1 MAEPI
6 GQPRLTDTR
15 EGRFTIIVVVGGTL
29 LVALSFLDVWMSNA
43 ADDEADRIR
52 AVLRRELVEV
62 PDDTLDA
69 FPDSADQLAKA
80 AQEALADGGAPGRVA
95 RVARPDRD
103 EVVVSIDAG
112 LGWHPRCVEAELRG
126 GGTVLTHRRAR
137 PC

>member
-6 GQPRLTDTR
+6 GQPRLADTR
-15 EGRFTIIVVVGGTL
+15 EGRLTIIVVVGGTL

-52 AVLRRELVEV
+52 SVLRRELVDV
-62 PDDTLDA
+62 PDTTLDA
-69 FPDSADQLAKA
+69 FPGSADDLAET
-80 AQEALADGGAPGRVA
+80 AQDALADAGAPGRVV

-103 EVVVSIDAG
+103 EVVVSVDAG
-112 LGWHPRCVEAELRG
+112 LGWHPRCIEAELRG
-126 GGTVLTHRRAR
+126 GGTVLTHRRGR

>member
-6 GQPRLTDTR
+6 GRPRLADTR
-15 EGRFTIIVVVGGTL
+15 EGRLTIIVVVGGTL

-52 AVLRRELVEV
+52 SVLRRELVDV
-62 PDDTLDA
+62 PDSRLDA
-69 FPDSADQLAKA
+69 FPGSADDLAEV
-80 AQEALADGGAPGRVA
+80 AQGALADAGAPGRVV

-103 EVVVSIDAG
+103 EVVVSVDTG
-112 LGWHPRCVEAELRG
+112 LGWHPRCIEAELRG
-126 GGTVLTHRRAR
+126 EGTVLTHRRGR